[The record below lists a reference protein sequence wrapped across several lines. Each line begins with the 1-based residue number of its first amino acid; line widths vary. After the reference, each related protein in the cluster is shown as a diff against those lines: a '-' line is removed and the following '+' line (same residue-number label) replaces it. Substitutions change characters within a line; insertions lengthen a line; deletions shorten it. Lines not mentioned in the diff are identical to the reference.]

1 MSAPD
6 PASPRASLARINDG
20 WLAGPE
26 RRFLDWACP
35 RLPAWISPDQLTA
48 LGFLGAVAAFAGYLL
63 AAREPAWLWLVNFG
77 LVVNWF
83 GDSMDGNVARARGIE
98 RPRYGFFLDQSV
110 DVLSQF
116 IFALGLGLSGFVSLS
131 IAITGL
137 AAYFMMTALSLLR
150 ATATGEFH
158 LASGGIGL
166 TEVRCLFVFGN
177 ILFFFF
183 PPVPFPIGPMTA
195 TYADLL
201 GLLWIAVNLGLYLIT
216 MIAELRKLARA
227 DRRPPPRD

>member
-1 MSAPD
+1 MSGPEPSSA
-6 PASPRASLARINDG
+6 RASLARVNNG

-26 RRFLDWACP
+26 RRFLDWARP
-35 RLPAWISPDQLTA
+35 RMPAWVSPDQLTA
-48 LGFLGAVAAFAGYLL
+48 LGFLGAVAAFAGHLL
-63 AAREPAWLWLVNFG
+63 AARDPAWLWLVNAG

-83 GDSMDGNVARARGIE
+83 GDSMDGNVARMRRIE
-98 RPRYGFFLDQSV
+98 RPRYGFFLDQSI

-116 IFALGLGLSGFVSLS
+116 VFALGLALSGFISPA
-131 IAITGL
+131 IALTGL

-150 ATATGEFH
+150 ASTSGEFH

-177 ILFFFF
+177 ILFFVF
-183 PPVPFPIGPMTA
+183 PPIPFPVGPLMV

-201 GLLWIAVNLGLYLIT
+201 GVLWIAVNLALYLIT
-216 MIAELRKLARA
+216 MIAELRRLARA
-227 DRRPPPRD
+227 ERPAPRD